1 MPAPF
6 LVVLLCAAEGIEASP
21 VKHERHSLEVGSAR
35 SDAAVLEKKRS
46 QWSEHCSAH
55 VDATCT
61 QLRQALPAVWSW
73 LYRHD
78 RGWLREN
85 QRPKKSPF
93 GGRRTHDLPLLIDA
107 AISSIRHDVR
117 EHPRGREPLP
127 SAYQFR
133 LALGMNETVFN
144 QIPALMQA
152 AGRSAQ
158 LPGRREVFISRRV
171 HFAVE
176 QLGQAGAPLDI
187 ATVSREARLRISTV
201 AEHCSIQPRTN
212 DTQTFS
218 PPRTGAS
225 YFRGREVHVVPAPA
239 SDGIQAQPL
248 AAKGVDATK
257 PNAAGPRT
265 ARKHSGE
272 RR

>member
-1 MPAPF
+1 VPAPF
-6 LVVLLCAAEGIEASP
+6 LVVLLHAADGIEASP
-21 VKHERHSLEVGSAR
+21 VKHERHALEVGSAR
-35 SDAAVLEKKRS
+35 SDAAVLEKRRS

-61 QLRQALPAVWSW
+61 QLRHAVPAVWSW

-78 RGWLREN
+78 RDWLQNR

-93 GGRRTHDLPLLIDA
+93 GGRRPHDIPPFIDA
-107 AISSIRHDVR
+107 AISGIRYDVR

-144 QIPALMQA
+144 QTPALMQA
-152 AGRSAQ
+152 AGRFAQ
-158 LPGRREVFISRRV
+158 LPGWREVFISRRV
-171 HFAVE
+171 HLAVE
-176 QLGQAGAPLDI
+176 QLSQGGEPLDI
-187 ATVSREARLRISTV
+187 ATVSRAARLRISTV
-201 AEHCSIQPRTN
+201 AEHCFIQPRTN

-225 YFRGREVHVVPAPA
+225 HFRGGEVHVVLAPT
-239 SDGIQAQPL
+239 SDGIQPQSIP
-248 AAKGVDATK
+248 AKGVDATK
-257 PNAAGPRT
+257 PDAAGPRIT
-265 ARKHSGE
+265 REHSRE